1 MTMTDPIADMLT
13 RVRNALMAR
22 HDDVLVPASRI
33 KEDIARILRDEGY
46 ILGYDLFQDGSRRMM
61 RIRLKYSEGYESVIS
76 GLRRVSK
83 PGQRIYTSR
92 EEIPRVKG
100 GLGVAIL
107 STSKGVITGADAWNA
122 GVGGEVLCLVW

>member
-1 MTMTDPIADMLT
+1 MTDPIADMLT

-33 KEDIARILRDEGY
+33 KENIARILRDEGY
-46 ILGYDLFQDGSRRMM
+46 ILGYDLFQDGPRRMM
-61 RIRLKYSEGYESVIS
+61 RINLKYTEGYESVIS

-83 PGQRIYTSR
+83 PGQRIYTPR
-92 EEIPRVKG
+92 DEIPRVKG

-107 STSKGVITGADAWNA
+107 STSKGVMTGADAWRA
-122 GVGGEVLCLVW
+122 HVGGEVLCLVW